1 MVHCHDCINRNVA
14 YTERMT
20 LVHTEALPESLRDR
34 KKRSTRD
41 ALRRSAVALVAER
54 GFGAVTVGDI
64 AAAVDVSE
72 RTFFNYFSSKED
84 AVVGW
89 DPGRVAELC
98 DRLVARPTTESP
110 PQALYQVLVEAFGR
124 YDADH
129 REFLQRMAVTRADPQ
144 LLAHHAARWADLERD
159 LVTALAQRRGTD
171 PAHDRYAA
179 VVVATMLA
187 AGRVAVM
194 SWCDLEGTISLAEL
208 LPRHLDILSSG
219 LTEPTGTDAL

>member
-1 MVHCHDCINRNVA
+1 MSTTGIG
-14 YTERMT
+14 
-20 LVHTEALPESLRDR
+20 LSESLRER
-34 KKRSTRD
+34 KKRATRV

-54 GFGAVTVGDI
+54 GFDAVTVEDI

-98 DRLVARPTTESP
+98 SGMVARPLVESP
-110 PQALYQVLVEAFGR
+110 ARALRQALIDDFSR

-129 REFLQRMAVTRADPQ
+129 REFLERLAVTRADPQ
-144 LLAHHAARWADLERD
+144 LLAHHVARWADLERE
-159 LVTALAQRRGTD
+159 LVIALAQRRGTD

-179 VVVATMLA
+179 VVVATTLA
-187 AGRVAVM
+187 ASRVAVM
-194 SWCDLEGTISLAEL
+194 SWCDQEGRVPLREL
-208 LPRHLDILSSG
+208 LPRYLDILGSG
-219 LTEPTGTDAL
+219 LHEPVNEKREAL